1 MLTADMGLVTAV
13 ILFLLY
19 TMGLVGTGLYYGNC
33 RADGCNA
40 GGCAVFHEIPGVV
53 FVIDILIVV
62 FAFVLLNNFGRKN
75 I

>member
-40 GGCAVFHEIPGVV
+40 GGYAGFS
-53 FVIDILIVV
+53 
-62 FAFVLLNNFGRKN
+62 
-75 I
+75 

>member
-40 GGCAVFHEIPGVV
+40 GVCAVFHEIPGVV